1 MENKIVAEKDM
12 FVFYPL
18 KEKEIYNAKLDD
30 YSWYSNGSVID
41 TDTETEN
48 IANLSF
54 GGQNI
59 MISFSQEWDNVADG
73 MVAIAGEERQSL
85 LISVDG
91 EAYKVLLKYFY
102 ATSWE
107 RYIGVLWTKN
117 QLVATLNQWYKSPK
131 DVLGIAFNLN
141 FRHRLPESLRNFEKI
156 EEISS
161 WLREHP
167 EESKRIENIKAIL

>member
-59 MISFSQEWDNVADG
+59 MISFFQEWDNVADG

-85 LISVDG
+85 LISVDVV
-91 EAYKVLLKYFY
+91 AYKVLLNYFY
-102 ATSWE
+102 ASSWE
-107 RYIGVLWTKN
+107 
-117 QLVATLNQWYKSPK
+117 
-131 DVLGIAFNLN
+131 
-141 FRHRLPESLRNFEKI
+141 
-156 EEISS
+156 
-161 WLREHP
+161 
-167 EESKRIENIKAIL
+167 